1 MPTYSYR
8 CTACGNEFDVR
19 QSFSDAPL
27 TVCEK
32 CGGALRKLFNSV
44 GIVFKGS
51 GFYHNDAKSSSQGLH
66 SSERS
71 GGEEGRA
78 SGESSSEAPASGDDG
93 AGRCTSSQGASS
105 PAASGSGPAPA
116 SGSAP
121 KAAPSPAPVAP

>member
-51 GFYHNDAKSSSQGLH
+51 GFYHNDSKSSSQGLH

-71 GGEEGRA
+71 GGEEGGA
-78 SGESSSEAPASGDDG
+78 SGESSSEAPASGDNG
-93 AGRCTSSQGASS
+93 AERRTGSQGAS
-105 PAASGSGPAPA
+105 SGSGPAPA

>member
-27 TVCEK
+27 
-32 CGGALRKLFNSV
+32 FNSV

-51 GFYHNDAKSSSQGLH
+51 GFYHNDSKSSSQGLH

-71 GGEEGRA
+71 GGEEGGS
-78 SGESSSEAPASGDDG
+78 SGESSSEAPASGDNG
-93 AGRCTSSQGASS
+93 AERRTGSQGASS
-105 PAASGSGPAPA
+105 PAASDSGQAPA
-116 SGSAP
+116 SGSAS

>member
-66 SSERS
+66 RR
-71 GGEEGRA
+71 GA

-105 PAASGSGPAPA
+105 GSGPAPA